1 MTTVTRET
9 TKGEQTRQLILD
21 SAAEIA
27 SSEGLEG
34 LTIGRLATELGM
46 SKSGLFAH
54 FGSKE
59 DLQLATV
66 ARARERFVEAV
77 FRPAMKA
84 PRGVARLRALCDTW
98 LDYAMQ
104 KIFPGGCFFAAAAT
118 EYDTRPGP
126 VRDAIADAWREWL
139 LALEITISKA
149 KELGELSDDVDPRRF
164 AYELNAIVTSTNTYS
179 QLLGDESVW
188 DDARMTVRERLSSLA
203 AAPAV
208 P

>member
-1 MTTVTRET
+1 MTTRET

-34 LTIGRLATELGM
+34 LTIGHLASELGM

-77 FRPAMKA
+77 FLPAMKA

-118 EYDTRPGP
+118 EFDTRPGP
-126 VRDAIADAWREWL
+126 VRDAIAEAWREWL

-149 KELGELSDDVDPRRF
+149 KEQGELSADVDPRRL
-164 AYELNAIVTSTNTYS
+164 AYELNAIVTSANTYS

-188 DDARMTVRERLSSLA
+188 DDTRMTIAERLSSLA
-203 AAPAV
+203 AAPAIR
-208 P
+208 